1 MKWNKIEPQNV
12 AFEAMLGCSII
23 LRVAIFQ
30 LYIGFYE
37 MFGNAM
43 WWEQWEEILCKNAEK
58 L

>member
-1 MKWNKIEPQNV
+1 MKWNKIETQNV
-12 AFEAMLGCSII
+12 AFEAMLGCSI
-23 LRVAIFQ
+23 AIFQ

-43 WWEQWEEILCKNAEK
+43 RWEQWEEILCKNAEK

>member
-12 AFEAMLGCSII
+12 AFEAMLGCI
-23 LRVAIFQ
+23 AIFQ